1 MNFKVPMQEIFVNLT
16 CINLTPVYS
25 EVKSWS
31 KGDWVYRQVTL
42 YIGLEFLFFILYL
55 VNPLAKFY
63 QAVIQLYI
71 KELVRSFF
79 LVQILYRFKNYGK
92 FQLSFHY
99 KFIVEVYKLGLQF
112 SGSKILIFQ

>member
-92 FQLSFHY
+92 CQLSFHY